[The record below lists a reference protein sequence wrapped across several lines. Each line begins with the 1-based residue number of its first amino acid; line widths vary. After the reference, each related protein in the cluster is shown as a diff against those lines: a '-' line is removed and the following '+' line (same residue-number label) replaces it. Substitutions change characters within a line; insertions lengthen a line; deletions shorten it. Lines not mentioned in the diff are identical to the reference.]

1 MRVASTISAAV
12 LLSSIAIL
20 GSNSQL
26 VAQEEK
32 ATSKDSPKADGVSPE
47 LKEQYAKFE
56 KLLNGAKLV
65 GKFTIVGRPQDGPL
79 PEEYYGIE
87 SVRKLPDGDKW
98 LIRARIKY
106 GKTDVTVPLPLDVRF
121 VDDTPMI
128 TLTKANIPLM
138 GQFSARVLFYNNKY
152 AGTWT
157 HHGKGGGH
165 LFGTI
170 EREKAK
176 DAAP

>member
-1 MRVASTISAAV
+1 MRVANAISAAV
-12 LLSSIAIL
+12 VLIL
-20 GSNSQL
+20 VPL
-26 VAQEEK
+26 VTIPSLVFAQ
-32 ATSKDSPKADGVSPE
+32 DKADGKTGEVSAE

-56 KLLNGAKLV
+56 KLMNGSNLV

-87 SVRKLPDGDKW
+87 SVRKLPEGDKW

-138 GQFSARVLFYNNKY
+138 GEFSVR
-152 AGTWT
+152 
-157 HHGKGGGH
+157 
-165 LFGTI
+165 
-170 EREKAK
+170 KAPMP
-176 DAAP
+176 A

>member
-26 VAQEEK
+26 MGQEEK
-32 ATSKDSPKADGVSPE
+32 ATQKDSQKADGVSPE

-56 KLLNGAKLV
+56 KLLNGSKLV

-79 PEEYYGIE
+79 PEEYYGIQ
-87 SVRKLPDGDKW
+87 SVRKLPEGDKW

-128 TLTKANIPLM
+128 TLTNANIPLM
-138 GQFSARVLFYNNKY
+138 GKFSARVLFYNNKY

-170 EREKAK
+170 EREKPK

>member
-1 MRVASTISAAV
+1 MRVSYILCTALVSFVALAGTLNQSAAQE
-12 LLSSIAIL
+12 AD
-20 GSNSQL
+20 GKKN
-26 VAQEEK
+26 AEEK
-32 ATSKDSPKADGVSPE
+32 QISPE

-56 KLLNGAKLV
+56 KLLNGTNLV
-65 GKFTIVGRPQDGPL
+65 GNFTIVGRPQNGPL

-87 SVRKLPDGDKW
+87 SVRKLPEGDKW

-138 GQFSARVLFYNNKY
+138 GEFSARVLFYNNKY

-170 EREKAK
+170 EREKPK
-176 DAAP
+176 DKTEKE